1 MHVIKRCTYSR
12 LDVLSMLEVI
22 IIGIMTSHMMEAFN
36 NKGFWVISGLKNVVI
51 SFYVTVYFAE
61 ELLKQIVVR
70 DLGW

>member
-12 LDVLSMLEVI
+12 LDVL
-22 IIGIMTSHMMEAFN
+22 GMMEAFN

-70 DLGW
+70 DVGW